1 MSKTFQGTLP
11 DPLVSV
17 IIPAYNAEAFIER
30 TLISV
35 VNQTYRNIEV
45 IVVDDG
51 SHDRT
56 AEIVRAIVQ
65 KDDRVRLMQQVNAG
79 VAAARNLAIQTSN
92 GEFIAPIDADD
103 LWAAKYLEKQVQCL
117 LQSDNSVGLA
127 YAWSIDVDEQDEPT
141 GTCHAYTIEGE
152 VFATLLCHDFI
163 GNASS
168 VLIRRTCLEHVGNYN
183 YQLKEQQAQ
192 GGEDLDLYLRI
203 AEQYQFR
210 AVPEFLAAYRRH
222 SSSMSCDYQAMA
234 RSRLMI
240 WESIQQK
247 YPKVPAIL
255 YSLSN
260 SSFYL
265 YLARQSSQYGNHT
278 AALVWLYQAVRVDR
292 FSPFVRPGFYLLIVK
307 SVLRLAFQ
315 PLTTYHSGSQLD
327 NLCSNPQAIS
337 KSSTSFPTFNL
348 NRYTPSVQLKI
359 LIGNLL
365 HQLILR
371 FFRTLSTWK
380 ASTACDLGKSALPIH
395 FPLVSVIIPAYNAE
409 LFIERTLRSVLAQTY
424 QNLEVIVVDDGS
436 QDRTAAIVQSIA
448 QEDDRIH
455 FFQQANAG
463 VAAARNLAIQKARG
477 ELIAPIDA
485 DDIWFPQNLEKQVRC
500 ITTDTGIGLVYS
512 WSVEI
517 DESDQLSGG
526 FHASYQKGEVYL
538 ALLNQ
543 NFIGNASAVLLRR
556 ECLNQVGRYD
566 STLRAQGAQGSEDWD
581 LYLRLSERYSV
592 GVVPEFLVGYRQ
604 ITTSMSRNRSSMAK
618 SQSLVLEAAKQRHP
632 EIPETIYRWSL
643 SRFCLYL
650 ARQSYRSSDIKE
662 VLYWL
667 YKACKLDIVMTLL
680 RHDFYALFI
689 KSSLRKISLQLYP
702 FLHPTRRVSS
712 QSNAPKITIKHVN
725 RMVSIRKVLPSS
737 LYEHR
742 RLKALS
748 FEINQGVVPR
758 RDDEPSKNTVLTEE
772 GDRDITIRSVK
783 EQSIS

>member
-1 MSKTFQGTLP
+1 MSKTFQGSLP

-17 IIPAYNAEAFIER
+17 IIPAYNAETFIER
-30 TLISV
+30 TLTSV
-35 VNQTYRNIEV
+35 LNQTYRNIEV

-56 AEIVRAIVQ
+56 AEIVKALAQ
-65 KDDRVRLMQQVNAG
+65 KDDRVHLIQQANAG
-79 VAAARNLAIQTSN
+79 VAAARNLAIQISR
-92 GEFIAPIDADD
+92 GAFIAPIDADD
-103 LWAAKYLEKQVQCL
+103 LWFSDYLEKQVQCL
-117 LQSDNSVGLA
+117 LQSDDSIGIA
-127 YAWSIDVDEQDEPT
+127 YTWSIDIDEQDEPT

-152 VFATLLCHDFI
+152 VFATLLCHDFV

-183 YQLKEQQAQ
+183 CQLKEQQAQ

-203 AEQYQFR
+203 AEKYQFR

-222 SSSMSCDYQAMA
+222 SASMSCDYKAMA
-234 RSRLMI
+234 KSRLVI
-240 WESIQQK
+240 WESIRQK

-265 YLARQSSQYGNHT
+265 YIARQSSSYGSHEGT
-278 AALVWLYQAVRVDR
+278 LFWLYQAVRVDHI
-292 FSPFVRPGFYLLIVK
+292 SPFVRPGFYLLIIK
-307 SVLRLAFQ
+307 SILSLAFQ
-315 PLTTYHSGSQLD
+315 PLIAYRSTPPPDLPYSTQAAVPKSQLF
-327 NLCSNPQAIS
+327 
-337 KSSTSFPTFNL
+337 FPTFDL
-348 NRYTPSVQLKI
+348 NQHSISIQVKI

-365 HQLILR
+365 HQLISRL
-371 FFRTLSTWK
+371 FGSLETWK
-380 ASTACDLGKSALPIH
+380 ASISLNSEEAALPVPL
-395 FPLVSVIIPAYNAE
+395 PLVSVIIPAYNAE
-409 LFIERTLRSVLAQTY
+409 AFIEKTLRSVMAQTY

-436 QDRTAAIVQSIA
+436 QDGTAAIVQSIA
-448 QEDDRIH
+448 QEDHRIH
-455 FFQQANAG
+455 FFHQANAG
-463 VAAARNLAIQKARG
+463 VAAARNLAIQKAHG

-500 ITTDTGIGLVYS
+500 ITTDAGIGFVYS

-526 FHASYQKGEVYL
+526 FHASYQQGEVYL

-556 ECLNQVGRYD
+556 ECLNQVGGYN

-618 SQSLVLEAAKQRHP
+618 SQSLVVEAAKQRHP

-643 SRFCLYL
+643 SRFYLYL

-667 YKACKLDIVMTLL
+667 YKAYKLDIVMTLL

-689 KSSLRKISLQLYP
+689 KSSLRKISLQPYP
-702 FLHPTRRVSS
+702 FLHLTSRGSS
-712 QSNAPKITIKHVN
+712 RSDASKITIKHIN
-725 RMVSIRKVLPSS
+725 RMVSIRKFLPSS

-742 RLKALS
+742 RLKALR
-748 FEINQGVVPR
+748 FEINQGVVPKI
-758 RDDEPSKNTVLTEE
+758 DYEPSKNTVLTEE
-772 GDRDITIRSVK
+772 SDRDITITSIR